1 MKLDYLALNFDT
13 LEEYRKNMT
22 TWKTSHIKQLYKV
35 YDNNFKYYKY
45 IVAYNSSTKYKY
57 THFFVRGELY
67 ETPDGKNEVVDSSL
81 ITVYPLSERTYR
93 KYLVKLVDAGV
104 AKILW

>member
-1 MKLDYLALNFDT
+1 MKN
-13 LEEYRKNMT
+13 
-22 TWKTSHIKQLYKV
+22 IKHLYTV

-45 IVAYNSSTKYKY
+45 IVAYKSGTKFKY

-67 ETPDGKNEVVDSSL
+67 SVPNKEIEVVDSSL
-81 ITVYPLSERTYR
+81 ITVKKLSDRTYR
-93 KYLVKLVDAGV
+93 KYLAKLVDAGV